1 MEREGWA
8 IQIMQTHVLF
18 FILVNVY
25 CVYTTKQEKK
35 ILWQILVAL
44 LCYFNSICSCLV
56 IFRKVDRHNPVSS
69 EWRLCKAM
77 SLRRRCIVGF
87 LLSFFIE
94 LSLKVVKLY
103 MTDGIFTLKINI
115 SRGEI
120 IIPLGWNNFPT
131 GYFGD

>member
-18 FILVNVY
+18 FHSSKCILCIHY
-25 CVYTTKQEKK
+25 EAKK

-44 LCYFNSICSCLV
+44 LCYFDSICACLV

-131 GYFGD
+131 GHFGD